1 MPVWSNSRLGS
12 FEKCPLQYRY
22 RYIDRIKRDVFGVE
36 AFMGNR
42 VHEALEFLYQEVG
55 RKRLPKVDAVVAH
68 YHSRWAA
75 EYDPAKVR
83 IVRAALHA
91 DDYRLEGEKCV
102 RYFYDEE
109 KPFDQS
115 ETLGLEA
122 KFQFALDPNGRYA
135 VMGFID
141 RLARSGPGIYE
152 VHDYKTGASRPSD
165 EDLRRDRQLSLYQMA
180 VKEKYPD
187 AVEVRLV
194 WHYLQLKENRVLSR
208 SEAELEAHRKQ
219 AIRLIDTIEAARDY
233 PPRESAL
240 CRWCEYRDICPT
252 QQGKIALEKA
262 QEAQA
267 AQAVKGLLGEVTTG
281 APTPAGPPT
290 QADLFGGGAASGGA
304 AGGGAA
310 SGGPTR
316 PRPAPPR
323 GR

>member
-1 MPVWSNSRLGS
+1 MPVWSHSRLGS

-22 RYIDRIKRDVFGVE
+22 RYVDRIKREVFGIE

-55 RKRLPKVDAVVAH
+55 KKRLPKVDAVVAH
-68 YHSRWAA
+68 YHARWTA
-75 EYDPAKVR
+75 EYNPEKVR
-83 IVRAALHA
+83 IVRSTLHA
-91 DDYRLEGEKCV
+91 DDYRVTGEECV

-109 KPFDQS
+109 KPFDQT

-135 VMGFID
+135 IMGFID

-152 VHDYKTGASRPSD
+152 VHDYKTGASIPS
-165 EDLRRDRQLSLYQMA
+165 ESDLRSDRQLSLYQMA
-180 VKEKYPD
+180 VKDKYPD
-187 AVEVRLV
+187 AAEVRLV
-194 WHYLQLKENRVLSR
+194 WHFLARKENRILRR

-233 PPRESAL
+233 PARETAL

-252 QQGKIALEKA
+252 QQGKIAIEKA
-262 QEAQA
+262 EAA
-267 AQAVKGLLGEVTTG
+267 AVAKAMNPEAPSG
-281 APTPAGPPT
+281 APTQARLFDAG
-290 QADLFGGGAASGGA
+290 AI
-304 AGGGAA
+304 

-316 PRPAPPR
+316 PRPVPAPPR
-323 GR
+323 GRPPHPAE

>member
-22 RYIDRIKRDVFGVE
+22 RYIDRIKRDVFGIE

-42 VHEALEFLYQEVG
+42 VHEALEFLYTEVG
-55 RKRLPKVDAVVAH
+55 RKHTPKVGAVVAH
-68 YHSRWAA
+68 YHERWAA
-75 EYDPAKVR
+75 EYHPEKVR
-83 IVRAALHA
+83 IVRGHLHA
-91 DDYRLEGEKCV
+91 EDYRLEGENCV

-109 KPFDQS
+109 TPFDQA

-141 RLARSGPGIYE
+141 RLARTGPGVYE

-180 VKEKYPD
+180 VKDKYPD
-187 AVEVRLV
+187 ATEVRLV
-194 WHYLQLKENRVLSR
+194 WHYLQLRENRVSSR
-208 SEAELEAHRKQ
+208 TEAELEAHRKQ

-233 PPRESAL
+233 PARESAL

-252 QQGKIALEKA
+252 QQGKIAMEKA
-262 QEAQA
+262 ADEAAAKGVLVDRSATAGPGAVSTGPA
-267 AQAVKGLLGEVTTG
+267 AQAV
-281 APTPAGPPT
+281 
-290 QADLFGGGAASGGA
+290 LFGAERDTGSPGS
-304 AGGGAA
+304 
-310 SGGPTR
+310 R
-316 PRPAPPR
+316 PSAAPPR
-323 GR
+323 RQH